1 MHTDISYNLSS
12 EKTPIILLHGWGMN
26 KTIWSEVIKLLP
38 QNIQARIRC
47 LDLPGYG
54 DNRLE
59 LDDYNLAALT
69 SWLAS
74 EVDKPSIVIGW
85 SLGGLLAQ
93 NLTFCFP
100 EKVIKL
106 GLIASSPKFMKSDT
120 WPGIKSDVLT
130 LFLNQLS
137 KDHVKTVER
146 FLAIQA
152 MGSESARKDITALK
166 NVVLNVELPSQI
178 ALQEGLRIL
187 QDVDLTEQL
196 SQLTCPVFALFG
208 KLDSLVPIAV
218 EQEVKKINPNIQT
231 SCFDKS
237 SHAPFISDT
246 AKFNAWLIKNIEE

>member
-1 MHTDISYNLSS
+1 MRTDISYNLSS

-26 KTIWSEVIKLLP
+26 KTIWSAVVKLLP
-38 QNIQARIRC
+38 EGIQSRIRC

-54 DNRLE
+54 DNKVE
-59 LDDYNLAALT
+59 LADYNLPALT
-69 SWLAS
+69 HWLAS
-74 EVDKPSIVIGW
+74 EVTTPSIVIGW

-93 NLTFCFP
+93 NLAFHSP
-100 EKVIKL
+100 EKVTKV

-120 WPGIKSDVLT
+120 WAGIKPDVLT

-146 FLAIQA
+146 FLANQA

-166 NVVLNVELPSQI
+166 NVVLNMELPSQV

-187 QDVDLTEQL
+187 QGVDLRDQL

-208 KLDSLVPIAV
+208 KLDSLVAIVV
-218 EQEVKKINPNIQT
+218 EQELKNLNANIQT
-231 SCFDKS
+231 SCFNKS

-246 AKFNAWLIKNIEE
+246 AKFNTWLIKNIE